1 MSRGDDGTLL
11 LREEEIQL
19 NPAHQLATTTVISS
33 HSTHTDVSVVMVTDT
48 STINDGWDPTYSI
61 FVALDGP
68 NLRLK
73 YQFHHLDAGFR
84 VTVVTHKN
92 LCKE

>member
-1 MSRGDDGTLL
+1 M

-19 NPAHQLATTTVISS
+19 NLAPLSS
-33 HSTHTDVSVVMVTDT
+33 HPRSAHCDVSVVMVTDT
-48 STINDGWDPTYSI
+48 STINDSWDPTYSI

-68 NLRLK
+68 NLRVK

>member
-1 MSRGDDGTLL
+1 MTRLELL

-19 NPAHQLATTTVISS
+19 NPPPLSS
-33 HSTHTDVSVVMVTDT
+33 HPRSAHFDVSVVMVTDT
-48 STINDGWDPTYSI
+48 STINDSWDPTYSI

-68 NLRLK
+68 NLRVK

>member
-1 MSRGDDGTLL
+1 MTRLELL

-19 NPAHQLATTTVISS
+19 NPAPLSS
-33 HSTHTDVSVVMVTDT
+33 HPRSAHCDVSVVMVTDT
-48 STINDGWDPTYSI
+48 STINDSWDPTYSI

-68 NLRLK
+68 NLRVK

>member
-1 MSRGDDGTLL
+1 
-11 LREEEIQL
+11 
-19 NPAHQLATTTVISS
+19 
-33 HSTHTDVSVVMVTDT
+33 MVTDT